1 MRRSPCHGRDTER
14 QQNVSPA
21 PPFAAVMPGSF
32 VVFDSL
38 ARQLI
43 EWIAPRQAIDFGAGA
58 GKFGR
63 LLRSAA
69 PGCRSVAIA
78 PEAAHVQRFGLDEL
92 YDEVRVQS
100 AAPWQAGAVS
110 ERFDLAILGGIERM
124 PKSVGL
130 DLLNAL
136 AYRAAHTLVIAPEF
150 VVQGDGIDA
159 EANVSVW
166 SERDLHWHDL
176 WAFDNCRATSF
187 FLLRGYLP
195 SPVPLRELVDRV
207 NAANLPVHEFYDAAS
222 FVRPARLRLVEQPRE
237 VAYRPA

>member
-1 MRRSPCHGRDTER
+1 MS
-14 QQNVSPA
+14 V
-21 PPFAAVMPGSF
+21 SF

-69 PGCRSVAIA
+69 PGCRSVAVE
-78 PEAAHVQRFGLDEL
+78 PEAAYVERFGLHGL
-92 YDEVRVQS
+92 YDEVRIQT
-100 AAPWQAGAVS
+100 AAQWQASGIN
-110 ERFDLAILGGIERM
+110 ERFDLAILGDCIEHM

-130 DLLNAL
+130 DMLNAL
-136 AYRAAHTLVIAPEF
+136 AYRAAYTLVIAPEF
-150 VVQGDGIDA
+150 LVQGSVDGVDA
-159 EANVSVW
+159 EAHVSVW

-176 WAFDNCRATSF
+176 WAFDNCRSMGV

-195 SPVPLRELVDRV
+195 SPVPLRELVERV
-207 NAANLPVHEFYDAAS
+207 NTVNLPVHEFHDVAS